1 MQKIHESTEMLT
13 VYDQN
18 LNPIGTRTREYVHNN
33 GLLHQTVRLWY
44 IQDNQIWF
52 QKRSESKKLFPGRL
66 DLAATGHIDPRETPL
81 QAVIRE
87 TKEEIGIDLD
97 PSDLTSAGAMPFR
110 FYRPDGKLDN
120 EFANIYLYRP
130 KTTPD
135 FKPGS
140 EVRYLK
146 AISIQD
152 YERLIQTEPEKFCC
166 PNQQEWDII
175 KRLTGIYLN
184 KSRTTDNMPDIIF
197 QETGQKT
204 DQKEPIL

>member
-1 MQKIHESTEMLT
+1 MADMLAHAT
-13 VYDQN
+13 H
-18 LNPIGTRTREYVHNN
+18 NP
-33 GLLHQTVRLWY
+33 
-44 IQDNQIWF
+44 D
-52 QKRSESKKLFPGRL
+52 
-66 DLAATGHIDPRETPL
+66 
-81 QAVIRE
+81 
-87 TKEEIGIDLD
+87 KE
-97 PSDLTSAGAMPFR
+97 
-110 FYRPDGKLDN
+110 DGELDN

-140 EVRYLK
+140 EVQSLT
-146 AISIQD
+146 SIPVQD

-197 QETGQKT
+197 QEAGQKT
-204 DQKEPIL
+204 DQKESML